1 MTTGCLFGTFDP
13 PHNGHVAIAEAM
25 RKLVDLNE
33 VWLVV
38 TPLNPFKQGSAMS
51 ADSVRLYMTELA
63 VSGRTG
69 LRASDVEMAL
79 PQPNYTVDT
88 LAEMRRSYPG
98 EEFSLIIGSD
108 NLASVHKWKEPTK
121 ILEHHRILV
130 YPRPGAELHRQQA
143 VFADHPSVH
152 WISAPMM
159 DLSST
164 RIRQRVR
171 DGLDVSELVPPAVN
185 DYIVGNG
192 LYRD

>member
-1 MTTGCLFGTFDP
+1 MITGCLFGTFDP

-25 RKLVDLNE
+25 RKLVGLDE

-38 TPLNPFKQGSAMS
+38 TPLNPFKQDHTMS
-51 ADSVRLYMTELA
+51 ADSVRFYMAELA
-63 VSGRTG
+63 LSGRTG

-88 LAEMRRSYPG
+88 LAEMRKSYPG

-108 NLASVHKWKEPTK
+108 NLASLHKWKEPKK

-143 VFADHPSVH
+143 VFADHPSVQ
-152 WISAPMM
+152 WVSAPMM

-171 DGLDVSELVPPAVN
+171 DGLDVSGLIPPAVN